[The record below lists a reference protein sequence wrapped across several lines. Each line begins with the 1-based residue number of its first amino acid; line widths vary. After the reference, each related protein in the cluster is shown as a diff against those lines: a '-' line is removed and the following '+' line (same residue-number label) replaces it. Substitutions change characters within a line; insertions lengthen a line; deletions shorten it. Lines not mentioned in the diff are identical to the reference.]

1 MTQEL
6 TISGMHCHHCVNA
19 VREALSGLSGVDVLD
34 VEIGTAR
41 IRTSGGQDEA
51 IAAALDEEGY
61 SLVDTRES

>member
-19 VREALSGLSGVDVLD
+19 VREALARLSGVDVLD
-34 VEIGTAR
+34 VEIGKAR
-41 IRTSGGQDEA
+41 INTSGGQQEA

-61 SLVDTRES
+61 SLVDTRDA